1 MPDEAGAPVASVF
14 PILALRLRAALN
26 TSDNPGDLPR
36 QPFCRLLQ
44 SYCSSKQEVIP
55 LKRSIPRLVVVLG
68 LFVLATAQLVRAQD
82 SSSDPAKIDKSK
94 FIGQTLAGQ
103 AAAAPAQES
112 LPALVRRVKPS
123 VVSVL
128 TYDAKGE
135 PLISGTGF
143 FIRAGEVITNMH
155 VIRGAHRVEIHTLD
169 GKGRTYPVDG
179 ALAVDEEADLALL
192 SVDLPAERSRPLT
205 FASALPDEGEQIFV
219 IGNPLR
225 LEGSVSE
232 GIVAAVREVPDLGR
246 IIQITAPV
254 SHGNSGSPL
263 LNMRGQ
269 VVGIVTVKVTNGQN
283 INLAL
288 GGARI
293 TALEKGKL
301 MSFDQVGAKNRS
313 ATQPE
318 LLAEL
323 WYRGGIDSLWLG
335 NYDSA
340 LNYFETAANR
350 NPRRPETWIQIGYC
364 KVKQGRNDEA
374 IRAYRRA
381 LQLKPTSA
389 DTYNK
394 LGDAFYYGAHFNEA
408 IDAYRQ
414 AARLR
419 PDQAEA
425 YYNLGLAYL
434 EIGDRQ
440 SALAQ
445 SRVLDSI
452 DPELNKKLLAELQ
465 R

>member
-1 MPDEAGAPVASVF
+1 
-14 PILALRLRAALN
+14 
-26 TSDNPGDLPR
+26 
-36 QPFCRLLQ
+36 
-44 SYCSSKQEVIP
+44 

-82 SSSDPAKIDKSK
+82 PSSDPAKIDKLQSV
-94 FIGQTLAGQ
+94 GQTPAGQ
-103 AAAAPAQES
+103 TTTGPSQES
-112 LPALVRRVKPS
+112 LPDLVRRVKPS

-143 FIRAGEVITNMH
+143 FVRAGEVVTNMH
-155 VIRGAHRVEIHTLD
+155 VIRGAHRVEIHTLEA
-169 GKGRTYPVDG
+169 KGRTYPVAG
-179 ALAVDEEADLALL
+179 ALAIDEEADLALL
-192 SVDLPAERSRPLT
+192 SVALPAERSRPVT
-205 FASALPDEGEQIFV
+205 FTNTLPDEGEPVFV

-225 LEGSVSE
+225 LEGSVSN
-232 GIVAAVREVPDLGR
+232 GIVSAVREVPDLGR
-246 IIQITAPV
+246 IIQTTAPV

-269 VVGIVTVKVTNGQN
+269 VIGIVTVKVTNGQN

-288 GGARI
+288 GVARI
-293 TALEKGKL
+293 TSLASGRL
-301 MSFDQVGAKNRS
+301 MSFDQIGAKNRS
-313 ATQPE
+313 GTQLE
-318 LLAEL
+318 LLAEV

-340 LNYFETAANR
+340 LSYFETAANR

-389 DTYNK
+389 ETYNK
-394 LGDAFYYGAHFNEA
+394 MGDAYYYGAHFNEA

-414 AARLR
+414 AVRLR
-419 PDQAEA
+419 PDQPEA

-434 EIGDRQ
+434 EIGDRE

-445 SRVLDSI
+445 SRLLDSI
-452 DPELNKKLLAELQ
+452 DPELNKKLLAEMQ